1 MGFSVSVLPRMSL
14 LRAFWWAA
22 SSLVVM
28 IVSVLVGRRGGW
40 SDRPQAA
47 FKGRKNAVRGLARPL
62 AHASAVTIPSQR
74 VEERS
79 LRTPRWEQLGE
90 LEEYHQLC
98 LGRLEHFVP
107 VSEPLVLVSE
117 IQRSGGTLLSQ
128 LLDSHPECHAD
139 PFEIKIGYPRKDN
152 WPPLDLARPETCFE
166 ALFDSSLLERLRPT
180 ARTRRPDLGR
190 SAFPCLFFP
199 RLQKAIFDA
208 CVAREPIERERDVLD
223 CYFTSYFNAWLDN
236 QNLYSGPKKVVT
248 GFTPRLAMDPGN
260 LECFFAAYP
269 DGTLVSLVRDP
280 RGWYASASR
289 YRGKYGDL
297 DAALRLWRRSTEA
310 SIEAARRFGERVLV
324 LTYEELVLD
333 TEATMQRLAERL
345 GISMSPTLLMPTFN
359 GRAIRANSSDPV
371 ERYGILPE
379 RASAYRQSLHA
390 ETIER
395 IVELTGDLYERA
407 AAVG

>member
-1 MGFSVSVLPRMSL
+1 
-14 LRAFWWAA
+14 
-22 SSLVVM
+22 
-28 IVSVLVGRRGGW
+28 
-40 SDRPQAA
+40 
-47 FKGRKNAVRGLARPL
+47 
-62 AHASAVTIPSQR
+62 
-74 VEERS
+74 
-79 LRTPRWEQLGE
+79 
-90 LEEYHQLC
+90 
-98 LGRLEHFVP
+98 
-107 VSEPLVLVSE
+107 
-117 IQRSGGTLLSQ
+117 
-128 LLDSHPECHAD
+128 
-139 PFEIKIGYPRKDN
+139 
-152 WPPLDLARPETCFE
+152 
-166 ALFDSSLLERLRPT
+166 
-180 ARTRRPDLGR
+180 
-190 SAFPCLFFP
+190 
-199 RLQKAIFDA
+199 
-208 CVAREPIERERDVLD
+208 
-223 CYFTSYFNAWLDN
+223 
-236 QNLYSGPKKVVT
+236 
-248 GFTPRLAMDPGN
+248 MDPGN